1 MTMPTTTTSTAAM
14 KTTIT
19 MAKTNKVLTFIETPW
34 RIGFSEFLLLL
45 LLLF

>member
-1 MTMPTTTTSTAAM
+1 MTIPTTTAAAM

-45 LLLF
+45 LF